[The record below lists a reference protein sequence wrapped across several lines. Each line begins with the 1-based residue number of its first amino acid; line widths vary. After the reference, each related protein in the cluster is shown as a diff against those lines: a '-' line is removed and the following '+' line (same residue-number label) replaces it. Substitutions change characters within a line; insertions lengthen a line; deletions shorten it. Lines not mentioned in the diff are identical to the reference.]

1 MRKSLIGQDVRLL
14 VSQHGAK
21 PGSRPP
27 ARAIHVSPV
36 LESGPA
42 DYDQVWASWGDMS
55 ECAPTPIHLRRMI
68 VNEARRLSFQSILDV
83 GCGNGI
89 LLSVLQK
96 HFSHCRLAG
105 GDISRTAVEKA
116 RAQWRNIP
124 FHVLDIQKEYLDQR
138 YELITLAEVIEH
150 VEEPL
155 ASMVNLRRMCSGHL
169 ILTTPTGR
177 RLPTDLAFYHLRHFA
192 PQELRQL
199 ALDAGF
205 VDPRVYLWG
214 WPFQV
219 LFRKIINLVPNWSH
233 NQFVSGGRYGLL
245 KRIVSAIW
253 AKLFY
258 LNMKGKGTQMVLV
271 ARAC

>member
-1 MRKSLIGQDVRLL
+1 MSHDGHASG
-14 VSQHGAK
+14 SQ
-21 PGSRPP
+21 PGGTLTTSPP

-36 LESGPA
+36 LETGPA
-42 DYDQVWASWGDMS
+42 DYDQIWADWGDMS
-55 ECAPTPIHLRRMI
+55 ECAPTPIHLRRLI
-68 VNEARRLSFQSILDV
+68 LGEARQLSFQSILDV

-96 HFSHCRLAG
+96 HFPHCRLAG
-105 GDISRTAVEKA
+105 ADISRTAIEKS

-124 FHVLDIQKEYLDQR
+124 FHVLDIQKEYLDQQ
-138 YELITLAEVIEH
+138 YDLITLAEVIEH

-169 ILTTPTGR
+169 ILTTPTGP
-177 RLPTDLAFYHLRHFA
+177 RLPTDLAFYHLRHFT
-192 PQELRQL
+192 PEELRQL
-199 ALDAGF
+199 AEDAGF
-205 VDPRVYLWG
+205 EVLAVYRWG

-219 LFRKIINLVPNWSH
+219 LFRKLINLVPSWSH

-245 KRIVSAIW
+245 KRVVSAIW

-258 LNMKGKGTQMVLV
+258 LNLKGKGTQMVLV
-271 ARAC
+271 ARAK